1 LKLSIT
7 TREITGEIMNARV
20 PAEVFAPG
28 EFLKEELEAREWT
41 QQELAD
47 ILERPARLISELIAG
62 KRAITP
68 ETARGLSAAFGTSAE
83 YWMNLE
89 SQYQLSKVKI
99 ENDHVERKAA
109 LYSKFPVREMLRRG
123 WIRSSENLTVLE
135 QRFCEF
141 FGIDNLAAQP
151 TLSHHAKK
159 THPDLNV
166 TPLQLAWLFR
176 VRTLAAQQKI
186 NTYSREHL
194 VTALKKL
201 AALKL
206 APEEV
211 RHVPRIMA
219 EAGIR
224 LVFVEPLNGT
234 KLDGACFW
242 LTDDAP
248 VIGMTL
254 RFDRIDNFWF
264 VLRHEMEHVLRE
276 DGKTEGIAVIDSDV
290 GNNQENLQECE
301 ALANNAG
308 AEFCVP
314 KDDLDNF
321 IARVQPYFSEQKVLG
336 FSHRINVHPGL
347 VVGQLQRRL
356 DRHDL
361 LRKHQVKIRHHLLP
375 SADADGW
382 GSFSE

>member
-1 LKLSIT
+1 
-7 TREITGEIMNARV
+7 MNARV
-20 PAEVFAPG
+20 PAEVFPPG
-28 EFLKEELEAREWT
+28 EFLREELEAREWT

-89 SQYQLSKVKI
+89 SQYQLSKVKV

-123 WIRSSENLTVLE
+123 WVRSSENLTVLE

-141 FGIDNLAAQP
+141 FDINNLAAQP
-151 TLSHHAKK
+151 TLSHRAKK
-159 THPDLNV
+159 THPNLDV

-176 VRTLAAQQKI
+176 VRALAIQQKI
-186 NTYSREHL
+186 PKYSQEKLL
-194 VTALKKL
+194 VALEKLTALKL
-201 AALKL
+201 S
-206 APEEV
+206 PEET
-211 RHVPRIMA
+211 RHVPRILS
-219 EAGIR
+219 EAGVR
-224 LVFVEPLNGT
+224 LVFIEPIQGS

-242 LTDDAP
+242 IADDAP

-264 VLRHEMEHVLRE
+264 VLRHEIEHVLRE
-276 DGKTEGIAVIDSDV
+276 DGKTEDKAVIDLDV
-290 GNNQENLQECE
+290 GDATEGLPECE
-301 ALANNAG
+301 VIANNAG
-308 AEFCVP
+308 TEFCVP
-314 KDDLDNF
+314 TDQLDNF
-321 IARVQPYFSEQKVLG
+321 IARVQPYFSEQKVLL
-336 FSHRINVHPGL
+336 FAQRINVHPGL
-347 VVGQLQRRL
+347 VVGQLQRKL
-356 DRHDL
+356 DRHDF
-361 LRKHQVKIRHHLLP
+361 LRKHQVKVRSHILP